1 MPLDLT
7 MAPELLFHQLQAADF
22 LASNATALLADEA
35 GSGKTGASVRACDLV
50 GARRVLVACPAA
62 VRSTGSW
69 NSRSGATRRSSVKCL
84 WFRTSSIALASEAD
98 LARARFDVILLDELH
113 RLRSFDAKRTARV
126 FGTNGLCMRRT
137 YCWLLSGS
145 PLVNSASDVFPFYHG
160 GCLRAG
166 VVPMGWLDFVTRFTS
181 LVDDPWNGVRPV
193 GLRNAPELAAMLR
206 RVFLRRTLPEVGVY
220 LPPLDATRLDV
231 ALPEGAIADILA
243 GLDNWTPEKLAEA
256 LELRDEIRDA
266 AIMRARR
273 ALGLAKAP
281 LVVPLIEKA
290 RKPVVVFYVH
300 RDVRDCFLGCF
311 PAAPVIDGQTGRK
324 RLGVI
329 LDEFAKGLHEVLLVQ
344 MQAGG
349 VGLTLTRA
357 RDILIAEL
365 PWTAADLWQCI
376 KRVHRITQRSD
387 VRATSVVAPDCWL
400 DRVLVS
406 TIERKQRASD
416 GFLELL
422 KNG

>member
-1 MPLDLT
+1 MI
-7 MAPELLFHQLQAADF
+7 PELLPHQLVAADF

-50 GARRVLVACPAA
+50 GARRILVACPAA
-62 VRSTGSW
+62 VRQH
-69 NSRSGATRRSSVKCL
+69 
-84 WFRTSSIALASEAD
+84 WFLEFEKWGDPALQREVFVVSHESIALASEAD
-98 LARARFDVILLDELH
+98 LARARFDVILLDESH

-126 FGTNGLCMRRT
+126 FGTNGLCMRST

-281 LVVPLIEKA
+281 LVIPLIEKA

-300 RDVRDCFLGCF
+300 RDVRDCFLGRF
-311 PAAPVIDGQTGRK
+311 PVAPVIDGQTGRK
-324 RLGVI
+324 KLGAI

-357 RDILIAEL
+357 RDVLIAEL

-376 KRVHRITQRSD
+376 KRVHRITQKSA

-422 KNG
+422 R